1 MKNKI
6 NKLNIN
12 LNAKIKINIK
22 QNLQM
27 IKNIN

>member
-12 LNAKIKINIK
+12 SNAKIKINIK
-22 QNLQM
+22 ENLQM
-27 IKNIN
+27 IQNIN

>member
-27 IKNIN
+27 IQSIN